1 MENFEYGILNLE
13 EIPFLINNFV
23 LNSTFH
29 ILYSIR
35 AILSLMNLYAP
46 LCFLFVF
53 ILGTIIGSFLNVVIY
68 RFGSGFGLTGRSK
81 CLSCGKTLRAFMLV
95 PLFSYL
101 WQRGR
106 CAYCRTKISF
116 QYPLVEAITGILFV
130 AVLLVHDPA
139 RFLSSTG
146 SVTLFLLDLLIWST
160 LVAITVYDL
169 KHKIIPDRLAILF
182 AFFAGIALLLKLRL
196 GILPESY
203 IPIFDTVPSW
213 IDLAAAPLLAFP
225 FAALWFFSGGRA
237 MGFGDAKLAWGIG
250 WFLGFAKGL
259 SAIIFSF
266 WIAFIPSIILLLL
279 PKKSFTMKSE
289 IPFAP
294 YLVLGTFVVYYFG
307 FDLLRFTF

>member
-1 MENFEYGILNLE
+1 MD
-13 EIPFLINNFV
+13 
-23 LNSTFH
+23 
-29 ILYSIR
+29 
-35 AILSLMNLYAP
+35 LSAP

-68 RFGSGFGLTGRSK
+68 RLGSGFGFSGRSK

-101 WQRGR
+101 WQCGR
-106 CAYCRTKISF
+106 CAYCRTKISP
-116 QYPLVEAITGILFV
+116 QYPLVECATGLLFV
-130 AVLLVHDPA
+130 MVLLVHG
-139 RFLSSTG
+139 SSLFFSGIGTFI
-146 SVTLFLLDLLIWST
+146 LFLLDLVIWSI

-169 KHKIIPDRLAILF
+169 KHKIIPDRLALLF
-182 AFFAGIALLLKLRL
+182 AFFSGIALFLKLRI

-203 IPIFDTVPSW
+203 IPIFDTVPLW
-213 IDLAAAPLLAFP
+213 IDVAAGPLLAFP

-237 MGFGDAKLAWGIG
+237 MGLGDAKLVWGIG
-250 WFLGFAKGL
+250 WFLGFAKGF

-266 WIAFIPSIILLLL
+266 WIAFIPSVILLLL

-294 YLVLGTFVVYYFG
+294 YLVLGTFAVYYFG